1 MITRVVELDTVVIE
15 YLKSRGIIRQYE
27 KAKQH
32 ILAGRMGLIQLK
44 KRKPL
49 KEEKYEFRITQKYRA
64 LCRFSGPALIVFA
77 IDDHQ

>member
-1 MITRVVELDTVVIE
+1 MITGIVELDNVVFE
-15 YLKSRGIIRQYE
+15 YLKSRGIIKQYE

-32 ILAGRMGLIQLK
+32 ILAGRMGLVQFK

-64 LCRFSGPALIVFA
+64 LCRFGGSVLVVVA